1 MTNTLTIEP
10 RTAQEVWALA
20 RLVTHKRKLRA
31 APRPAKAAPSITD
44 NYTVSIIYPVR
55 QPPKLIAIMDVAV
68 QMFGC
73 SRNDLLSRHRNRELV
88 HRRQVIMY
96 AMKKLTTHSYP
107 AIGRFFKFDHTTVL
121 HGVQSVTDNPA
132 KYAHLVNPLMAALGS
147 LET

>member
-20 RLVTHKRKLRA
+20 RQVAQRRRSRA
-31 APRPAKAAPSITD
+31 IPTAAPSITD
-44 NYTVSIIYPVR
+44 NYTASVIYPVK

-68 QMFGC
+68 QMFGY

-96 AMKKLTTHSYP
+96 AMRKLTIHSYP
-107 AIGRFFKFDHTTVL
+107 AIGRFLKFDHTTVL

-132 KYAHLVNPLMAALGS
+132 KYAHLVKPLMAALGS
-147 LET
+147 LGT